1 VDLAKSYLDDF
12 DLIQLKDLVDEI
24 TFYIDNVQEDE
35 RFAGLK
41 TISELDQLMLST
53 KKNMWPFLRS
63 IGSLS

>member
-1 VDLAKSYLDDF
+1 LAKSYLDDF

-24 TFYIDNVQEDE
+24 TFYIDNLQEDE

-53 KKNMWPFLRS
+53 KKTC
-63 IGSLS
+63 GLSFGLSAP